1 MKKRL
6 PRAVDRTAEDMLAGA
21 TALDAADWPETTLHP
36 NSNELAAQTSPPP
49 NAARVDNVI
58 EMAPK
63 PAAASAPEATALH
76 AMPPPVGIDVARRQT
91 LALAVV
97 ERHANYSA
105 IGGVIPLPLV
115 NVASVTAIIV
125 RMVKRL
131 SELYGVPY
139 RRDRARAIVI
149 GLAGGAMPAGLS
161 TVTASALFYIV
172 PGSNL
177 VGLAVSSITA
187 SACTRRLGKIF
198 VDHFESGATLADFPA
213 LKMT

>member
-1 MKKRL
+1 MNKKRL
-6 PRAVDRTAEDMLAGA
+6 PRAVDRTAEDMLASAGGTDWYA
-21 TALDAADWPETTLHP
+21 AAHPAQDADAASQMHAPGQ
-36 NSNELAAQTSPPP
+36 SAK
-49 NAARVDNVI
+49 VI

-63 PAAASAPEATALH
+63 AAASATTQSARA
-76 AMPPPVGIDVARRQT
+76 ARGIDAERRHL

-105 IGGVIPLPLV
+105 VGAAVPLPLV
-115 NVASVTAIIV
+115 NVAGVTAIIV

-149 GLAGGAMPAGLS
+149 GLAGGAMPAGLA
-161 TVTASALFYIV
+161 TVTASAFFYVI

-177 VGLAVSSITA
+177 LGLAVSSVTA

-198 VDHFESGATLADFPA
+198 VEHFESGATLADFPA
-213 LKMT
+213 LKLH

>member
-6 PRAVDRTAEDMLAGA
+6 PRAVDRTAEDMLAAAVGTDWQGPVA
-21 TALDAADWPETTLHP
+21 HSALADDGPPARQAA
-36 NSNELAAQTSPPP
+36 
-49 NAARVDNVI
+49 NAAHGDNVI
-58 EMAPK
+58 EMAPR
-63 PAAASAPEATALH
+63 PAATSGAAAGTAQSSRT
-76 AMPPPVGIDVARRQT
+76 ARGIDADRRHL

-105 IGGVIPLPLV
+105 IGGAVPLPLV
-115 NVASVTAIIV
+115 NVAGVTAIIV

-149 GLAGGAMPAGLS
+149 GLAGGAMPAGLA
-161 TVTASALFYIV
+161 TVTASAFFYVI

-177 VGLAVSSITA
+177 LGLAVSSVTA

-198 VDHFESGATLADFPA
+198 VEHFESGATLADFPA
-213 LKMT
+213 LKLR